1 MPSPQTVIYF
11 LLIWTFVSIP
21 LAMLVGAMI
30 KFGADGELPLDQID
44 RKLGTPLRETR
55 RVSAVAEQRVA
66 HFSRLNS
73 Q

>member
-30 KFGADGELPLDQID
+30 KFGADGKLPSDQID
-44 RKLGTPLRETR
+44 RKLRTPQQTR
-55 RVSAVAEQRVA
+55 RVPAVAENA
-66 HFSRLNS
+66 
-73 Q
+73 

>member
-30 KFGADGELPLDQID
+30 KFGADGTLPSDQID
-44 RKLGTPLRETR
+44 RKLRTPQQTR
-55 RVSAVAEQRVA
+55 HAPAVAENA
-66 HFSRLNS
+66 
-73 Q
+73 

>member
-30 KFGADGELPLDQID
+30 KFGADGKLPFDQID
-44 RKLGTPLRETR
+44 RKLRTPSRETR
-55 RVSAVAEQRVA
+55 RVPAVAEKRVA
-66 HFSRLNS
+66 HS

>member
-1 MPSPQTVIYF
+1 MPSPRAVFYF

-30 KFGADGELPLDQID
+30 KFGADGKLPFHRFD
-44 RKLGTPLRETR
+44 RKLRTRPREAP
-55 RVSAVAEQRVA
+55 RVPAVAEKRVA
-66 HFSRLNS
+66 LVGRLKS

>member
-30 KFGADGELPLDQID
+30 KFGADGQLPFDRID
-44 RKLGTPLRETR
+44 RKLRTPSRETR
-55 RVSAVAEQRVA
+55 LVSTVAEKRVA
-66 HFSRLNS
+66 HS